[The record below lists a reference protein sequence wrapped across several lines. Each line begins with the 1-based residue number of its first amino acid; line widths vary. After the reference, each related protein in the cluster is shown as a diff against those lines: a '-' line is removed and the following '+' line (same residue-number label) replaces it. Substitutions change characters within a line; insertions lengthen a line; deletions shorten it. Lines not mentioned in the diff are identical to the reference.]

1 LYGVIY
7 ADDELEE
14 NLEEKELS
22 EVINVA
28 SKSIAEPIINS
39 RIGIIYDRKSG
50 KVIWGKNENKRSAMA
65 STTKIMTCIVVIE
78 NADLNAEVKVSAKA
92 AGTGGSRLGLK
103 KDDKITIKDL
113 LYGLMLRSGND
124 AAVALA
130 EYVGKDKE
138 GFANLMN
145 KKAKELGLKDTH
157 FVTPHGLDDPEHYTT
172 AYELAKIADYAL
184 RNEMFAKIVGTK
196 EHTININGYA
206 KQLCNT
212 NELLGYLQGVSGVKT
227 GFTNNAGRCLVTSVN
242 RNDFEI
248 ITVVLGADTKKI
260 RTADSINL
268 IEYAYENY
276 KYLNIEDIV
285 NEKFGNWKEINEKR
299 IQVEKGKNKT
309 VVLKLRKIKNKVIPV
324 KKSDIDNINIEI
336 NCLYYLKAPI
346 EKGDVIGNL
355 KITLNEE
362 VVEVVDIVNNEEI
375 KKKDRK
381 DYFLEFLKSTYWLL

>member
-1 LYGVIY
+1 MYGVIY

-184 RNEMFAKIVGTK
+184 KNEMFAKIVGTK

-260 RTADSINL
+260 RTEDSIKL

-285 NEKFGNWKEINEKR
+285 NEKFGNWKKINKKR

-381 DYFLEFLKSTYWLL
+381 DYFLEFLKSTY

>member
-1 LYGVIY
+1 MYGVIY

-14 NLEEKELS
+14 NVEEKELS

-381 DYFLEFLKSTYWLL
+381 DYFLEFLKSTY

>member
-1 LYGVIY
+1 MYGVIY

-130 EYVGKDKE
+130 EYVGGDIN
-138 GFANLMN
+138 GFAHKMN
-145 KKAKELGLKDTH
+145 KKSEELGLKNTH
-157 FVTPHGLDDPEHYTT
+157 FETPHGLDSDEHYTT

-184 RNEMFAKIVGTK
+184 KNEMFAKIVGTK

-285 NEKFGNWKEINEKR
+285 NEKFGNWKEINKKR

-309 VVLKLRKIKNKVIPV
+309 VVLKLREIKNKVIPV

-381 DYFLEFLKSTYWLL
+381 DYFLEFLKSTY

>member
-184 RNEMFAKIVGTK
+184 KNEMFAKIVGTK

-285 NEKFGNWKEINEKR
+285 NEKFGNWKEINKKR

-309 VVLKLRKIKNKVIPV
+309 VVLKLREIKNKVIPV

-381 DYFLEFLKSTYWLL
+381 DYFLEFLKSTY

>member
-1 LYGVIY
+1 
-7 ADDELEE
+7 
-14 NLEEKELS
+14 
-22 EVINVA
+22 
-28 SKSIAEPIINS
+28 
-39 RIGIIYDRKSG
+39 
-50 KVIWGKNENKRSAMA
+50 
-65 STTKIMTCIVVIE
+65 
-78 NADLNAEVKVSAKA
+78 
-92 AGTGGSRLGLK
+92 
-103 KDDKITIKDL
+103 
-113 LYGLMLRSGND
+113 
-124 AAVALA
+124 
-130 EYVGKDKE
+130 
-138 GFANLMN
+138 
-145 KKAKELGLKDTH
+145 
-157 FVTPHGLDDPEHYTT
+157 
-172 AYELAKIADYAL
+172 
-184 RNEMFAKIVGTK
+184 MFAKIVGTK

-285 NEKFGNWKEINEKR
+285 NEKFGNWKEINKKR

-309 VVLKLRKIKNKVIPV
+309 VVLKLREIKNKVIPV

-381 DYFLEFLKSTYWLL
+381 DYFLEFLKSTY

>member
-1 LYGVIY
+1 MYGVIY

-184 RNEMFAKIVGTK
+184 KNEMFAKIVGTK

-212 NELLGYLQGVSGVKT
+212 NELLGYLHGVSGVKT

-285 NEKFGNWKEINEKR
+285 NEKFGNWKEINKKR

-309 VVLKLRKIKNKVIPV
+309 VVLKLREIKNKVIPV

-381 DYFLEFLKSTYWLL
+381 DYFLEFLKSTY

>member
-1 LYGVIY
+1 MYGVIY

-184 RNEMFAKIVGTK
+184 KNEMFAKIVGTK

-285 NEKFGNWKEINEKR
+285 NEKFGNWKEINKKR

-355 KITLNEE
+355 KITLNGE

-381 DYFLEFLKSTYWLL
+381 DYFLEFLKSTY

>member
-1 LYGVIY
+1 MYGVIY

-184 RNEMFAKIVGTK
+184 KNEMFAKIVGTK

-381 DYFLEFLKSTYWLL
+381 DYFLEFLKSTY

>member
-1 LYGVIY
+1 MYGVIY

-184 RNEMFAKIVGTK
+184 KNEMFAKIVGTK

-227 GFTNNAGRCLVTSVN
+227 GFTNNAGRCLVTSIN

-309 VVLKLRKIKNKVIPV
+309 VVLKLREIKNKVIPV

-381 DYFLEFLKSTYWLL
+381 DYFLEFLKSTY

>member
-1 LYGVIY
+1 MYGVIY

-28 SKSIAEPIINS
+28 SKSIKEPMINS
-39 RIGIIYDRKSG
+39 RIGIIYDRKSRRI
-50 KVIWGKNENKRSAMA
+50 IWGKNENKKSAMA

-78 NADLNAEVKVSAKA
+78 NANLNAEVKVSAKA

-145 KKAKELGLKDTH
+145 KKAKELGLKNTH

-184 RNEMFAKIVGTK
+184 KNEMFAKIVGTK

-285 NEKFGNWKEINEKR
+285 NEKFGNWKEINKKR

-309 VVLKLRKIKNKVIPV
+309 VVLKLREIKNKVIPV

-381 DYFLEFLKSTYWLL
+381 DYFLEFLKSTY

>member
-1 LYGVIY
+1 MYGVIY

-92 AGTGGSRLGLK
+92 AGPGGSRLGLK

-184 RNEMFAKIVGTK
+184 KNEMFAKIVGTK

-285 NEKFGNWKEINEKR
+285 NEKFGNWKEINKKR

-309 VVLKLRKIKNKVIPV
+309 VVLKLREIKNKVIPV

-381 DYFLEFLKSTYWLL
+381 DYFLEFLKSTY

>member
-1 LYGVIY
+1 MYGVIY

-78 NADLNAEVKVSAKA
+78 NANLNDEIKISAKA

-184 RNEMFAKIVGTK
+184 KNEMFAKIVGTK

-285 NEKFGNWKEINEKR
+285 NEKFGNWKEINKKR

-309 VVLKLRKIKNKVIPV
+309 VVLKLREIKNKVIPV

-381 DYFLEFLKSTYWLL
+381 DYFLEFLKSTY

>member
-1 LYGVIY
+1 MYGVIY

-28 SKSIAEPIINS
+28 SKIIAEPIINS

-92 AGTGGSRLGLK
+92 AGIGGSRLGLK

-184 RNEMFAKIVGTK
+184 KNEMFAKIVGTK

-227 GFTNNAGRCLVTSVN
+227 GFTNNAGRCLVTSIN

-309 VVLKLRKIKNKVIPV
+309 VVLKLREIKNKVIPV

-381 DYFLEFLKSTYWLL
+381 DYFLEFLKSTY

>member
-1 LYGVIY
+1 MYGVIY

-78 NADLNAEVKVSAKA
+78 NADLNAEIKVSAKA

-184 RNEMFAKIVGTK
+184 KNEMFAKIVGTK

-285 NEKFGNWKEINEKR
+285 NEKFGNWKEINKKR

-309 VVLKLRKIKNKVIPV
+309 VVLKLREIKNKVIPV

-381 DYFLEFLKSTYWLL
+381 DYFLEFLKSTY

>member
-1 LYGVIY
+1 MYGVIY

-381 DYFLEFLKSTYWLL
+381 DYFLEFLKSTY

>member
-1 LYGVIY
+1 MYGVIY

-92 AGTGGSRLGLK
+92 AGTGVSRLGLK

-184 RNEMFAKIVGTK
+184 KNEMFAKIVGTK

-285 NEKFGNWKEINEKR
+285 NEKFGNWKEINKKR

-309 VVLKLRKIKNKVIPV
+309 VVLKLREIKNKVIPV

-381 DYFLEFLKSTYWLL
+381 DYFLEFLKSTY

>member
-1 LYGVIY
+1 MYGVIY

-78 NADLNAEVKVSAKA
+78 NANLNDEIKISAKA

-184 RNEMFAKIVGTK
+184 KNEMFAKIVGTK

-260 RTADSINL
+260 RTEDSIKL

-285 NEKFGNWKEINEKR
+285 NEKFGNWKKINKKR

-381 DYFLEFLKSTYWLL
+381 DYFLEFLKSTY

>member
-1 LYGVIY
+1 MYGVIY

-184 RNEMFAKIVGTK
+184 KNEMFAKIVGTK

-285 NEKFGNWKEINEKR
+285 NEKFGNWKEINKKR

-309 VVLKLRKIKNKVIPV
+309 VVLKLREIKNKVIPV

-355 KITLNEE
+355 KITLNGE

-381 DYFLEFLKSTYWLL
+381 DYFLEFLKSTY